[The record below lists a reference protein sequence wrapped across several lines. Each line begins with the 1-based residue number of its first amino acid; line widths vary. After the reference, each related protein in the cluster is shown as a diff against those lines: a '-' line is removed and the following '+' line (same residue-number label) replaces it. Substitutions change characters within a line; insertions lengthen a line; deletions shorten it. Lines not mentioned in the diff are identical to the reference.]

1 MNSYYGSVNGPA
13 CHYARLARYNNCS
26 LAEVAATP
34 QTSGFSGL
42 VKDKDYNQ
50 GANDYK
56 FDKNV
61 PVPTLPQFTRPPT
74 RPPGA
79 QTPGAPPAP
88 PAQPPTPPAA
98 PPAAPPA
105 QPPTAPVTEGFTEP
119 DYTPTYK
126 VPNYPPI
133 NTDALTHGVA
143 YNCGGYFNILDAY
156 GQNGGASGSGGC
168 VTNFVNN

>member
-13 CHYARLARYNNCS
+13 CHYARLVRYNNCS

-42 VKDKDYNQ
+42 VSDKDYDQ

-74 RPPGA
+74 
-79 QTPGAPPAP
+79 TPASAPAGE
-88 PAQPPTPPAA
+88 TFRYR
-98 PPAAPPA
+98 
-105 QPPTAPVTEGFTEP
+105 EGFTGDAGTGSVA

-156 GQNGGASGSGGC
+156 SQNGGASGSGSGSGGC